1 VAFQYDARFE
11 AVGAVVPELR
21 VSSRDLMARVKTRG
35 RVSLEGLTGIH
46 ERRVCG
52 EGEDSYTLAVGAA
65 EECLRHS
72 RYGAEDIDMLVSCS
86 ISRFKDGL
94 NFVFEPP
101 LSLFVRQALG
111 ARKAIAFDVANA
123 CAGMLTG
130 VYIVS
135 DFIRRG
141 VIRRGLVVSGEYIT
155 SLSEN
160 AVPNVR
166 TVLSRQLASL
176 SLGDCGA
183 AVLVDRCEA
192 GSEDALMTSSFV
204 TVARHSGLCV
214 GGACETAPGGEMIT
228 YARKLQEAAISSS
241 PRILERALKDW
252 GLEYGD
258 VDHIIPHQTSSR
270 AIGAAEL
277 FMRRR
282 FGSSPRNVVINLGE
296 YGNTAST
303 SHFLAMYRLLQEKRF
318 KHGENVMLV
327 ALASGLVMGVVG
339 FTMDGMVERYG

>member
-1 VAFQYDARFE
+1 LQYGARFE
-11 AVGAVVPELR
+11 AVGAVVPEQR
-21 VSSRDLMARVKTRG
+21 VSSKDLMARVRTRG
-35 RVSLEGLTGIH
+35 RVSLEGLTGIR

-52 EGEDSYTLAVGAA
+52 QDEDSYTLAVGAA

-72 RYGAEDIDMLVSCS
+72 AYGAEDIDMLVSCS

-101 LSLFVRQALG
+101 LSLYVRQALG

-135 DFIRRG
+135 DFVRRG
-141 VIRRGLVVSGEYIT
+141 VIRRGMVVSGEYIT

-183 AVLVDRCEA
+183 AVIVDRCEA
-192 GSEDALMTSSFV
+192 GCEDALMTSSFV

-228 YARKLQEAAISSS
+228 YARKLHDAAFSSS
-241 PRILERALKDW
+241 PPILERALRDW

-270 AIGAAEL
+270 AITAAEL
-277 FMRRR
+277 LLRRK
-282 FGSSPRNVVINLGE
+282 FGSSPRNVVINLNE

-318 KHGENVMLV
+318 KHGENIMLV

-339 FTMDGMVERYG
+339 FTMDGMVGRYG